1 MAMKTLGLLGG
12 LSWESSAEYYRLINQ
27 GVRDALGPTHSAQ
40 ILLWSF
46 NFAELEAMQ
55 HAGDWPT
62 LTARM
67 VDAARRLEAAGADTL
82 LICSNTMHQC
92 ASAIEEQTAI
102 PLLHIIDPTA
112 QAIRAA
118 GLTRIGLIGTRFTME
133 RDFYKGRLADHHG
146 LDVIVPDAEDRA
158 EVHRVIYQE
167 LVAGRI
173 ESSSREAYRGI
184 IGRLVAR
191 GAQAIVLG
199 CTEIMLL
206 IGAQDSPVPLFDTTV
221 LHAGGA
227 VRVALG

>member
-1 MAMKTLGLLGG
+1 MKTLGLLGG

-67 VDAARRLEAAGADTL
+67 VDAARRLEEAGADTL

-92 ASAIEEQTAI
+92 ASAIEAQTAI

-206 IGAQDSPVPLFDTTV
+206 IGAEDSPVPLFDTTV